1 MTRFSIFKFACSSSS
16 WVISSVGIVVGQAL
30 SDMKRVVLHSC
41 ALFSLVVV
49 VVVVEKL
56 KIIVVV
62 AVVELVDGS

>member
-49 VVVVEKL
+49 VVVEKL